1 MLVTLCPLFV
11 CTVSLSTYKIL
22 IPTPTVKKRANAPLD
37 PTASH
42 SLRSFVKRKLE
53 LVGKNADGERETE
66 KVIIINIYIPLL
78 LYGKIYTVQP
88 SYNHEKI
95 SVRDARLHSSHWS
108 LE

>member
-1 MLVTLCPLFV
+1 MLVTLRPLFV
-11 CTVSLSTYKIL
+11 CIVSLSTYKIL
-22 IPTPTVKKRANAPLD
+22 IPTPTVKKGANAPLD
-37 PTASH
+37 LTTSH
-42 SLRSFVKRKLE
+42 SLRSFVKHKLE

-66 KVIIINIYIPLL
+66 TAVIINIYISLL

-88 SYNHEKI
+88 SYNHERI